1 MRNIALFLAAAGLG
15 AATALAG
22 PAAAQIPASEIGVV
36 CDQLNYRFQFDFK
49 HRQDFPRAGA
59 ARALHRS
66 GVEKC
71 QSGRSG
77 WNPSSFDA
85 QSLRRRSR
93 AVFRRKRLQPVD
105 QIEGF
110 LRRQR
115 VGVDGF
121 QLFLGGA
128 CPDDGRG
135 LCR

>member
-59 ARALHRS
+59 ARALHRR

-71 QSGRSG
+71 HRGDPAAAIADLR
-77 WNPSSFDA
+77 DA
-85 QSLRRRSR
+85 LR
-93 AVFRRKRLQPVD
+93 K
-105 QIEGF
+105 I
-110 LRRQR
+110 
-115 VGVDGF
+115 GVEPE
-121 QLFLGGA
+121 QL
-128 CPDDGRG
+128 
-135 LCR
+135 